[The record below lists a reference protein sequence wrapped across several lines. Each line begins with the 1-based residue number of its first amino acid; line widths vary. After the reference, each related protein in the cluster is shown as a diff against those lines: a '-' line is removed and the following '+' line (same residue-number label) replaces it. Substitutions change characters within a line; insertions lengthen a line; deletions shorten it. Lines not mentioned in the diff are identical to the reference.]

1 MKSIG
6 RPGSSSEYTVF
17 DANSFIYQ
25 GMFYDR
31 DIFNGR
37 YYRLEE
43 PCGFYSRIGRE
54 GGMARR
60 RVSAALFSRLLNECE
75 ERISKEEE
83 ETRRIFSKEG
93 AA

>member
-1 MKSIG
+1 MIKTIG
-6 RPGSSSEYTVF
+6 RCASSSEYTVF
-17 DANSFIYQ
+17 NTNNFIHQ
-25 GMFYDR
+25 GVFYDR
-31 DIFNGR
+31 DMFNGR

-60 RVSAALFSRLLNECE
+60 RISAALFHRLLNECE
-75 ERISKEEE
+75 ERISKAE
-83 ETRRIFSKEG
+83 KGG

>member
-6 RPGSSSEYTVF
+6 LNGSASEYTIF
-17 DANSFIYQ
+17 GDGIFIHQ
-25 GMFYDR
+25 GTWYDR

-37 YYRLEE
+37 CYKLEE

-60 RVSAALFSRLLNECE
+60 RISAALFAQLLNECKT
-75 ERISKEEE
+75 RISEAE
-83 ETRRIFSKEG
+83 KEG